1 MSSIAP
7 RSPPPP
13 SPATHVGAL
22 LREWRAARR
31 LSQLELS
38 LQADVSSRHLSYVE
52 TGKAQPSREMVAR
65 LADALAVPLR
75 ERNAL
80 MIAAGYAP
88 EYGETSLATPEMA
101 PVRRALEYML
111 AQQEPYPA
119 FVMTRHWDV
128 VLANGGV
135 TRLFGLLRGGP
146 PKHANIVRQIF
157 DPDDMRPF
165 VANWDEVAGDVI
177 RHLHAEIAA
186 APSDAKLRALL
197 DEALA
202 YPCVP
207 APWRTREPGAS
218 PLPLLTTHFRAGATE
233 LRFLSTFATF
243 GTARDVTIDDLRIE
257 CLFPADDETASRCRA
272 LAGSAR
278 KT

>member
-1 MSSIAP
+1 VSSIAP

-13 SPATHVGAL
+13 SPAAHVGAL

-31 LSQLELS
+31 LSQLDLS
-38 LQADVSSRHLSYVE
+38 LQADVSARHLSYVE
-52 TGKAQPSREMVAR
+52 TGRAQPSREMVAR
-65 LADALAVPLR
+65 LADALAMPLR

-88 EYGETSLATPEMA
+88 EYGETSLATAEMA
-101 PVRRALEYML
+101 PVRRALDHML
-111 AQQEPYPA
+111 AQHEPFPA

-135 TRLFGLLRGGP
+135 ARLFGFLRGGP

-165 VANWDEVAGDVI
+165 LANWDEVAADVI
-177 RHLHAEIAA
+177 RHLHAEVAA
-186 APSDAKLRALL
+186 APSDAKARALL
-197 DEALA
+197 DEAFA
-202 YPCVP
+202 YPGVP
-207 APWRTREPGAS
+207 AHWRTREPGAS
-218 PLPLLTTHFRAGATE
+218 PLPLLTTNFRARDTE

-243 GTARDVTIDDLRIE
+243 GTPRDVTIDELRIE
-257 CLFPADDETASRCRA
+257 CLFPADDETASLCRS
-272 LAGSAR
+272 LAENAR
-278 KT
+278 KP

>member
-1 MSSIAP
+1 MSSLAP

-13 SPATHVGAL
+13 SPAAHVGAL

-31 LSQLELS
+31 LSQLDLS
-38 LQADVSSRHLSYVE
+38 LQADVSARHLSYVE

-65 LADALAVPLR
+65 LADALGMPLR

-88 EYGETSLATPEMA
+88 EYGETPLATAEMA
-101 PVRRALEYML
+101 PVRRALDYML
-111 AQQEPYPA
+111 VQQEPYPA

-128 VLANGGV
+128 VLANGSV
-135 TRLFGLLRGGP
+135 TRLFDLLRGGS

-177 RHLHAEIAA
+177 RHLHAEVAA
-186 APSDAKLRALL
+186 APSDAKARALL

-202 YPCVP
+202 YPDVP
-207 APWRTREPGAS
+207 AHWRTREPGAS
-218 PLPLLTTHFRAGATE
+218 PLPLLTTNFRAGGTE

-243 GTARDVTIDDLRIE
+243 GASRDVTIDELRIE
-257 CLFPADDETASRCRA
+257 CLFPADEATASVCRA
-272 LAGSAR
+272 LAAGER
-278 KT
+278 VT